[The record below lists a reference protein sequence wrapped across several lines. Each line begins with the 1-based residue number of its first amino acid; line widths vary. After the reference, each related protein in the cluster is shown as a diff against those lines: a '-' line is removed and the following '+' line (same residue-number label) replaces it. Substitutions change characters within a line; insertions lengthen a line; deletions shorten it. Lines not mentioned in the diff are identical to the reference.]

1 MDEKILALLSAAG
14 GTLASGLVLFGVFRE
29 KFRSLLSDVADLKR
43 EHVARSD
50 YEQELLAI
58 HKRIDRHSKESDERS
73 KDTQKLLSDI
83 GRDLSELKGFM
94 RGRFGNKETHEV
106 NNG

>member
-1 MDEKILALLSAAG
+1 MDEKLLALLSAVG

-50 YEQELLAI
+50 YEQ
-58 HKRIDRHSKESDERS
+58 
-73 KDTQKLLSDI
+73 
-83 GRDLSELKGFM
+83 
-94 RGRFGNKETHEV
+94 
-106 NNG
+106 

>member
-50 YEQELLAI
+50 YEQDYWRYISAL
-58 HKRIDRHSKESDERS
+58 
-73 KDTQKLLSDI
+73 I
-83 GRDLSELKGFM
+83 GILKSPTNAARTRKSYCQTSG
-94 RGRFGNKETHEV
+94 ETCQS
-106 NNG
+106 